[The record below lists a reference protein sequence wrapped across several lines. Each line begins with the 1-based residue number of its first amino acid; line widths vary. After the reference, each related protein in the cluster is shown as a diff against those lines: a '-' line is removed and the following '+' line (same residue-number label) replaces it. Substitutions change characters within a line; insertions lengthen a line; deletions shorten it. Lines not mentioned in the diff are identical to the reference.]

1 MLTYKLLSLAYN
13 NVSNLIGRSGVH
25 IFIRLK
31 RGRKIFKVENCFVT
45 QAVENLVATEN
56 QPNNQVHKK
65 LIANL
70 SCNIVLS
77 TI

>member
-13 NVSNLIGRSGVH
+13 NMSNLIGRPGTH
-25 IFIRLK
+25 IFISLK
-31 RGRKIFKVENCFVT
+31 RRRKIFKIENCFVT
-45 QAVENLVATEN
+45 QAVENLVTNEN
-56 QPNNQVHKK
+56 QHNNQVHKK

-70 SCNIVLS
+70 SCNIALL